1 MAKSF
6 YSSYIKKSIKNCLK
20 KESLRFILIGIFNTL
35 GSYIVYCFLLLFL
48 DYLLSYTLSLIL
60 FIIFSSYLNTSF
72 VFKLKPTINT
82 LISFLILII
91 IQLIIGGLIVRYA
104 VEVLLIPKIY
114 APFLSLF
121 FITPFK
127 YLTSKLLKNYIKY

>member
-1 MAKSF
+1 MAKSS
-6 YSSYIKKSIKNCLK
+6 YSSYIKKSIKNFLK
-20 KESLRFILIGIFNTL
+20 KEALRFILIGIFNTL

-82 LISFLILII
+82 LISFIILII
-91 IQLIIGGLIVRYA
+91 IQLIIGGLIVKYA

-127 YLTSKLLKNYIKY
+127 YFTSKLLKNYIKY